1 MAIRKPNAAA
11 APREQASL
19 PRYRTAAVARMLQMP
34 AATLRIWERRYGVA
48 APATTPSG
56 HRQYS
61 AADVQRLATLRQLTA
76 VGHPIG
82 SIAGL
87 DMEQLREVAATHAAA
102 LTRVSE
108 AKRRRLAAWKVAV
121 IGPSAAHRVQR
132 PGVQM
137 RLGRA
142 LRVTAEFKRTGD
154 GRRSASGSRY
164 DAMIAFV
171 DGLQSSTLSE
181 IQGAARALR
190 VRRLA
195 VVYSFASESVVH
207 AFVAAGVTLLR
218 EPADDVRL
226 ADLLSILATPS
237 DRDKA
242 NAADFEPIHR
252 PLMQSLVPN
261 PRRYDD
267 AALADF
273 AGLSSTIACE
283 CPRHVAEILV
293 QLSHFEAYSA
303 QCQHLSAADAAL
315 HAYLGQVTGAARSM
329 FESAL
334 ERVAIQEG
342 LVLPGG

>member
-1 MAIRKPNAAA
+1 MTIKKPNATAVRHDQ
-11 APREQASL
+11 APL
-19 PRYRTAAVARMLQMP
+19 TRYRTAAVARMLQMP
-34 AATLRIWERRYGVA
+34 AATLRIWERRYAVA
-48 APATTPSG
+48 APATTPTG

-61 AADVQRLATLRQLTA
+61 AADVQRLAMLRQLTA

-82 SIAGL
+82 SIASL
-87 DMEQLREVAATHAAA
+87 DMLQLRAVAATHAAA

-108 AKRRRLAAWKVAV
+108 AKRPRHSAWKVAV
-121 IGPSAAHRVQR
+121 IGSAAAHRVQR

-142 LRVTAEFKRTGD
+142 LRVTAEFRQTAD
-154 GRRSASGSRY
+154 VRRSASGARC
-164 DAMIAFV
+164 DALIVFV
-171 DGLQSSTLSE
+171 DGLQSSNLPE
-181 IQGAARALR
+181 IRSAARALR
-190 VRRLA
+190 AQRVA
-195 VVYSFASESVVH
+195 VVYSFASESVAH
-207 AFVAAGVTLLR
+207 AFVAAGVSLLR

-226 ADLLSILATPS
+226 ADWLSLLASPPECAQGT
-237 DRDKA
+237 
-242 NAADFEPIHR
+242 AAKTKPAHG
-252 PLMQSLVPN
+252 PLMSSAVPH

-293 QLSHFEAYSA
+293 QLSHFEAYSD

-342 LVLPGG
+342 LVLPDG